1 MPFGR
6 NKGDFTR
13 QRGKDCKGEGERQR
27 RPKWWLNLVGCP
39 QTLSLGGG
47 LEPEGAS
54 DLITSRKVSGN
65 QRQAYGVPVSRQVR
79 AGGGEENKP
88 TLVFEKSSSLQ
99 PPPLVFFLVPEGV

>member
-6 NKGDFTR
+6 NKGDFTK

-27 RPKWWLNLVGCP
+27 RPRWWLDLVGCP

-54 DLITSRKVSGN
+54 DLITSRKASSN
-65 QRQAYGVPVSRQVR
+65 QRQACGVPVTRQVR
-79 AGGGEENKP
+79 GRGVRKENKP
-88 TLVFEKSSSLQ
+88 TLVLEESSFLQ
-99 PPPLVFFLVPEGV
+99 LPPLVFFLL

>member
-6 NKGDFTR
+6 NKGDFTK

-27 RPKWWLNLVGCP
+27 RPRWWLDLVGCP

-54 DLITSRKVSGN
+54 DLITSRKASSN
-65 QRQAYGVPVSRQVR
+65 QRQAYGVPVTRQVR
-79 AGGGEENKP
+79 GREVRKENKP
-88 TLVFEKSSSLQ
+88 TLVFEESSFLQ
-99 PPPLVFFLVPEGV
+99 LPPLVFFLL